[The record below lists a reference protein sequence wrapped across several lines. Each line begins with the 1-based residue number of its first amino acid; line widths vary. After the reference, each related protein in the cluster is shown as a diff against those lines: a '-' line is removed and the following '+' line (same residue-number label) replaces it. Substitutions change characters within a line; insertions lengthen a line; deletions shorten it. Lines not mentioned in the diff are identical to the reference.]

1 MDDNSKGKI
10 HIYKAGPRG
19 AAVQEQGRQI
29 VKSMMPSTSR
39 IIPTPSRPLR
49 LETNKSPETKIS

>member
-29 VKSMMPSTSR
+29 VKSMTLSSSR
-39 IIPTPSRPLR
+39 TITTPSRPLR
-49 LETNKSPETKIS
+49 LKTNEEPGTKIS